1 MPLDDF
7 RGIGAAR
14 QTKLKAF
21 GCKTAAAVA
30 ALDPKLAR
38 QTLTVVGERIIH
50 ELRGHPCIDLEAVA
64 PTREAAS

>member
-14 QTKLKAF
+14 QTNLKAS

-38 QTLTVVGERIIH
+38 QTLTVVGALAGN
-50 ELRGHPCIDLEAVA
+50 LRPRGKH
-64 PTREAAS
+64 